1 MMHLAA
7 YDVHEDQRRAQLS
20 ALLQAYGDRIQ
31 YSVFL
36 LGITPEELVEIQS
49 RAAGIIDENTDSLWI
64 VRQGGPG
71 GGTGVGLKEAGN
83 PGCPQ
88 PGVLETPSDGGVGER
103 PKTASGVYGTR
114 LGVLPH

>member
-1 MMHLAA
+1 MAMMHLAA

-49 RAAGIIDENTDSLWI
+49 RAAGIAGFLQPYSHAASRPALPGM
-64 VRQGGPG
+64 GG
-71 GGTGVGLKEAGN
+71 
-83 PGCPQ
+83 
-88 PGVLETPSDGGVGER
+88 
-103 PKTASGVYGTR
+103 SGRILHITV
-114 LGVLPH
+114 

>member
-1 MMHLAA
+1 MAMMHLAA

-49 RAAGIIDENTDSLWI
+49 RAAGIIDENTDSQWI
-64 VRQGGPG
+64 VRQCAACWE
-71 GGTGVGLKEAGN
+71 EARTLGQAH
-83 PGCPQ
+83 PPAR
-88 PGVLETPSDGGVGER
+88 VLHYTVM
-103 PKTASGVYGTR
+103 
-114 LGVLPH
+114 

>member
-1 MMHLAA
+1 MAMMHLAA

-49 RAAGIIDENTDSLWI
+49 RAAGIIDENTDSLCIGEQI
-64 VRQGGPG
+64 VNARAA
-71 GGTGVGLKEAGN
+71 TFCNAAHN
-83 PGCPQ
+83 
-88 PGVLETPSDGGVGER
+88 
-103 PKTASGVYGTR
+103 ASVDD
-114 LGVLPH
+114 